1 MAPSLQ
7 DLLGI
12 DPDDPRTAAA
22 LDDAQAYAELVETL
36 VVARRKCGLTQREV
50 AELMGTS
57 QSTVSEFERVG
68 GDARYSTLQ
77 RYARAVGARLHTLVG
92 HSSADLTPAWTPA
105 PVAVQVRVAVRERQP
120 QSARPATVWPATA
133 WTDGTAR
140 SVTV

>member
-1 MAPSLQ
+1 MASALH

-12 DPDDPRTAAA
+12 DLDDPRTAAA
-22 LDDAQAYAELVETL
+22 LDDAKAYAELVETL

-77 RYARAVGARLHTLVG
+77 RYARAVGARLHTLVD
-92 HSSADLTPAWTPA
+92 HTAAELTPVWTPA
-105 PVAVQVRVAVRERQP
+105 PVALQVQVRVTARERAQ
-120 QSARPATVWPATA
+120 RPRTTV
-133 WTDGTAR
+133 WTDGDAR

>member
-1 MAPSLQ
+1 MASTLH

-22 LDDAQAYAELVETL
+22 LDDATAYAELIETL
-36 VVARRKCGLTQREV
+36 VVARRKCGLTQRDV

-57 QSTVSEFERVG
+57 QSTVSEFERAG

-77 RYARAVGARLHTLVG
+77 RYARAVGARLHTLVD
-92 HSSADLTPAWTPA
+92 HTSADLTPVWTPA
-105 PVAVQVRVAVRERQP
+105 PVEVRVQVRVATREG
-120 QSARPATVWPATA
+120 ARRPRTTV
-133 WTDGTAR
+133 WTDGDAR